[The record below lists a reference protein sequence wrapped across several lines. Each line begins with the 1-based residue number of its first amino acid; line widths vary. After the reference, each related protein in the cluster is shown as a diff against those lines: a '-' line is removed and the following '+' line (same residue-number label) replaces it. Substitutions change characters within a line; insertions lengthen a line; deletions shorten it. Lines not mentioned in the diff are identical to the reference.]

1 MSHDSTTN
9 QPFWQCDAGHIST
22 QLGEPAVRTGPFASK
37 FAEHGMVCAV
47 DHLAA
52 QAGVQMLQRGGTAA
66 DAAIATNAVLAVTT
80 QHMCGLGGDLFALVD
95 APGEPRPYA
104 LNASG
109 RSGSGADLE
118 RLRRDGHTTA

>member
-9 QPFWQCDAGHIST
+9 RPFWQCDAGHTST
-22 QLGEPAVRTGPFASK
+22 QLGARAVRTGPFASK

-66 DAAIATNAVLAVTT
+66 DAAVATNAVLAGPTPPL
-80 QHMCGLGGDLFALVD
+80 CGAGGGFFCA
-95 APGEPRPYA
+95 GPRA
-104 LNASG
+104 RG
-109 RSGSGADLE
+109 GG
-118 RLRRDGHTTA
+118 